1 MSILPPHPEHTL
13 VDASRFETIVFTS
26 PADGT
31 SQQVNVFSP
40 STSTGEPL
48 PLVLAPHPITWT
60 PEQEYQGGW
69 DGMQKWG
76 YHRGYYGLSDEYG
89 VIIALPHGHHRRE
102 EFCSLAA
109 PEQIADMAYLVDALD
124 EHGYRVDKGR
134 VYVCGKSMGGQEA
147 LVLAGRYPEK
157 LAAAVAFNPIIDL
170 AAWQEDLANSPLPE
184 IREFGTD
191 KRIANEVGG
200 LPAAVPA
207 LYAQRS
213 ATTYADGL
221 AQVPTLIFWTEVDSI
236 VPRQITHHTMKLYE
250 MVKAR
255 AITSPI
261 AEYNHTK
268 IHAVQDFG
276 GDIGWQLHEWCDYEL
291 ALRWMLV
298 HQK

>member
-1 MSILPPHPEHTL
+1 MP
-13 VDASRFETIVFTS
+13 VDASRFETVAFTS

-31 SQQVNVFSP
+31 SQKVNVYSP
-40 STSTGEPL
+40 ANNMGRPL
-48 PLVLAPHPITWT
+48 PLLLAPHPITWT

-76 YHRGYYGLSDEYG
+76 YHRGYYGLADEYG

-109 PEQIADMAYLVDALD
+109 PEQMADMAYLIDALD
-124 EHGYRVDKGR
+124 EYGYRVDKSR

-147 LVLAGRYPEK
+147 LVLAGRYPDK
-157 LAAAVAFNPIIDL
+157 LAAVVAFNPIIDL

-191 KRIANEVGG
+191 KRVANEVGG
-200 LPAAVPA
+200 LPAEVPA
-207 LYAQRS
+207 LYAERS

-221 AQVPTLIFWTEVDSI
+221 ARVPTLIFWAEVDTI

-255 AITSPI
+255 SITSPI
-261 AEYNHTK
+261 AEYNHTR